1 MNRIAVLMVVFVAFA
16 AKADVYWFVGGS
28 GASWQ
33 DVNSYRIGSRSGS
46 VPTSLPGSSDLVM
59 AGSTSSSNPTTVEV
73 KAEDINFFA
82 ALKGVSVRHC
92 HLTLDVE
99 TNSHFSC
106 AIAGMS
112 ETGAFGRYGTIVK
125 KGAGDLYLDSVNSY
139 IASSRPA
146 DYLCDT
152 FCVSNGNVYLLKD
165 TAWSGDFAFFGC
177 LDVAVGSTFYLPP
190 PVLTTGFYFGGISGD
205 GDISTDGVVTN
216 SFYINP
222 TRNSVFGGRIRG
234 HAKPIIRCD
243 SNKIQTFSGNASD
256 TDQRFQIAT
265 LSGFRNSTLGF
276 TTDVAYN
283 PATSPLGSD
292 LLLETNGGY
301 APRLLWAGTDAG
313 TFRKTIYCY
322 SGDALVIDGG
332 DHGGLNMEGSGY
344 IWRRSSTT
352 SDPGV
357 GRIVFT
363 GDGPAT
369 NTVNCQ
375 IFNKMGDTSIRSQ
388 PLTIVKQGAGTW
400 LFKSSTGSRDID
412 SAVGIDA
419 GVLQIADLAPVGEKC
434 CIGYATHPYDP
445 DYSVASKTID
455 STKQVP
461 WHVRLGGGT
470 TAGTLEYVGTKA
482 VTNETRV
489 IAVYGEGTLK
499 NSSAKELVW
508 RGVVTAKEGE
518 SRLTLDRPEGSGR
531 LIVSD
536 VTNTVGT
543 LSVAKTGAGEAIL
556 EGDLSF
562 NGTLSVDEGRLVAG
576 NPSNDTYFR
585 FTIKDN
591 HGGLMG
597 TAYTK
602 QIRLS
607 EFALYSADGKRRNVR
622 LVAASVSRA
631 SDLEEGQAA
640 YLAGY
645 DVYRSSSYDAQYG
658 GRANGLANSFDEDN
672 TIGTIKL
679 NGDWYCYTPGEKA
692 FDKNNDAT
700 HVVIVM
706 RLPANTPE
714 IVAMDYVSSYDGP
727 SEKGGTNWN
736 AWYACEPRT
745 YTLESSPDGM
755 NWHEVYSEA
764 DTYANHVTKG
774 GCWISSDGTE
784 QFAAGAVRKVSD
796 GKGLAFTSPAV
807 TAHSYQLALANV
819 TGVKAAAGATLTLV
833 GDVAPIKGFTVDAA
847 TGVGS
852 LRGVT
857 FAETGTLNVI
867 GAASSG
873 ATDIAIDWSG
883 VTNPSVLAGSGWS
896 LMLDGNERKS
906 RTVRVTESGISVCPI
921 GFIATFR

>member
-1 MNRIAVLMVVFVAFA
+1 MNRIAALMVVFAAFA

-46 VPTSLPGSSDLVM
+46 VPASLPGGTDLVM
-59 AGSTSSSNPTTVEV
+59 AGSNSSSNPTTVDV
-73 KAEDINFFA
+73 SAEDINFVA
-82 ALKGVSVRHC
+82 ALKGVSVRNC
-92 HLTLDVE
+92 RLTLDVA

-112 ETGAFGRYGTIVK
+112 DTGGFSRNGTVVK
-125 KGAGDLYLDSVNSY
+125 QGAGDMYLDSVNSY
-139 IASSRPA
+139 VASGRPA

-152 FCVSNGNVYLLKD
+152 FAVSNGNVYLLKD

-177 LDVAVGSTFYLPP
+177 LDVAAGSTFYLPP
-190 PVLTTGFYFGGISGD
+190 PVLSTGFYFGGISGE
-205 GDISTDGVVTN
+205 GDISTDGIVTN

-234 HAKPIIRCD
+234 NAKPIIRCD
-243 SNKIQTFSGNASD
+243 SNKTQTFSGDASD
-256 TDQRFQIAT
+256 TDQRFLIAT
-265 LSGFRNSTLGF
+265 LSGFKDSTLGF
-276 TTDVAYN
+276 STDIGYN
-283 PATSPLGSD
+283 PATSPLGAGI
-292 LLLETNGGY
+292 LLEANGGY
-301 APRLLWAGTDAG
+301 APRLKWTGTG
-313 TFRKTIYCY
+313 TGNFRKTIYCY
-322 SGDALVIDGG
+322 SRDALVIDGG

-344 IWRRSSTT
+344 IWRRSSAT

-363 GDGPAT
+363 GDGKAT
-369 NTVNCQ
+369 NAVNCK
-375 IFNKMGDTSIRSQ
+375 IFNKMSDATVMSQ

-400 LFKSSTGSRDID
+400 LFKSISGAREID
-412 SAVGIDA
+412 GAVGIDE
-419 GVLQIADLAPVGEKC
+419 GVLQIASLAPVGEPC

-455 STKQVP
+455 ATKQVP

-470 TAGTLEYVGTKA
+470 TAGTLEYVGTAA
-482 VTNETRV
+482 VTNDTRV

-499 NSSAKELVW
+499 NSSAEDLVW

-518 SRLTLDRPEGSGR
+518 SRLTLDSPEGSGR
-531 LIVSD
+531 LVVSD
-536 VTNTVGT
+536 VTNTIGT

-556 EGDLSF
+556 DGDLSF

-597 TAYTK
+597 TTYTK

-607 EFALYSADGKRRNVR
+607 EFALYSADGARRNVG
-622 LVAASVSRA
+622 LAAASVSRA
-631 SDLEEGQAA
+631 SDLEEGQVA

-645 DVYRSSSYDAQYG
+645 DIYRNYDETYG
-658 GRANGLANSFDEDN
+658 GRANGLANAFDETN
-672 TIGTIKL
+672 TIGAPDL

-692 FDKNNDAT
+692 FDKENDAT
-700 HVVIVM
+700 YVVIVM

-714 IVAMDYVSSYDGP
+714 IVAMDYVSSYSGP
-727 SEKGGTNWN
+727 SAKGGTVPTGG
-736 AWYACEPRT
+736 WYAVEPRT
-745 YTLESSPDGM
+745 YTLESSPDGV

-774 GCWISSDGTE
+774 GYWISSDGTE

-807 TAHSYQLALANV
+807 TAHSCQQAFANV
-819 TGVKAAAGATLTLV
+819 TGVKVAAGATLSLV
-833 GDVAPIKGFTVDAA
+833 GDVAPIRGFTVDAA

-852 LRGVT
+852 LRGAT

-867 GAASSG
+867 GTAPSG
-873 ATDIAIDWSG
+873 TVDIAIDWSG
-883 VTNPSVLAGSGWS
+883 VANPSALAGRGWS
-896 LMLDGNERKS
+896 LMIDGSERRN
-906 RTVRVTESGISVCPI
+906 RTVRVTESGISVCPL
-921 GFIATFR
+921 GFIVTFK

>member
-1 MNRIAVLMVVFVAFA
+1 MIVVVAAFSA
-16 AKADVYWFVGGS
+16 NADVYWFVGES

-33 DVNSYRIGSRSGS
+33 DVNNYRLGSRSGS
-46 VPTSLPGSSDLVM
+46 VPTSLPGGSDLVM

-73 KAEDINFFA
+73 SAEDIDFVA
-82 ALKGVSVRHC
+82 ALKGVSVRNC
-92 HLTLDVE
+92 RLTLNVA

-112 ETGAFGRYGTIVK
+112 DTGGFSRSGTVVK
-125 KGAGDLYLDSVNSY
+125 QGAGDMYLDSVNSY
-139 IASSRPA
+139 IASGRPA

-177 LDVAVGSTFYLPP
+177 LDVAAGSTFYLPP
-190 PVLTTGFYFGGISGD
+190 PVLSIGFYFGGISGD

-256 TDQRFQIAT
+256 TDQRFLIAT
-265 LSGFRNSTLGF
+265 LSGFKDSTLGF
-276 TTDVAYN
+276 STDIGYN
-283 PATSPLGSD
+283 PATSPLGAGI
-292 LLLETNGGY
+292 LLEANGGY
-301 APRLLWAGTDAG
+301 APRLKWTGTG
-313 TFRKTIYCY
+313 TGNFRKTIYCY
-322 SGDALVIDGG
+322 SRDALVIDGG

-344 IWRRSSTT
+344 IWRRSSAA

-363 GDGPAT
+363 GDGKAT
-369 NTVNCQ
+369 NAVNCK
-375 IFNKMGDTSIRSQ
+375 IFNRMSDATAMSQ

-400 LFKSSTGSRDID
+400 LFKSISGAREID
-412 SAVGIDA
+412 GAVGIDE
-419 GVLQIADLAPVGEKC
+419 GVLQIASLAPVGEQC

-455 STKQVP
+455 ETKKVP
-461 WHVRLGGGT
+461 WHVRLGGGA
-470 TAGTLEYVGTKA
+470 TAGTLEYVGTAA
-482 VTNETRV
+482 VTNDTRV

-499 NSSAKELVW
+499 NSSAKDLVW

-531 LIVSD
+531 LVVSD
-536 VTNTVGT
+536 VTNTIGT

-556 EGDLSF
+556 EGNLSF

-591 HGGLMG
+591 HGGLMR
-597 TAYTK
+597 TTYTK

-607 EFALYSADGKRRNVR
+607 EFALYSADGARRNVG
-622 LVAASVSRA
+622 LAAASVSSA
-631 SDLEEGQAA
+631 SDLEEGQVA

-645 DVYRSSSYDAQYG
+645 DIYCNYDEKYG
-658 GRANGLANSFDEDN
+658 GRANGLTNAFDEVN
-672 TIGTIKL
+672 TIGVEKL
-679 NGDWYCYTPGEKA
+679 DGDWYCYTPGEKE
-692 FDKNNDAT
+692 FDKENDAT

-727 SEKGGTNWN
+727 STKGGTVPSSG
-736 AWYACEPRT
+736 WYAVEPRT
-745 YTLESSPDGM
+745 YTLESSPDGV

-764 DTYANHVTKG
+764 DTHANHVTKG
-774 GCWISSDGTE
+774 GYWISSDGTE

-807 TAHSYQLALANV
+807 TAHAYQQALANV
-819 TGVKAAAGATLTLV
+819 TGVAVAAGATLSLV
-833 GDVAPIKGFTVDAA
+833 GDVAPIKGFTVDAT

-852 LRGVT
+852 LRGAT

-896 LMLDGNERKS
+896 LRIDGNERKN
-906 RTVRVTESGISVCPI
+906 RTVRVTETGLSVCPI
-921 GFIATFR
+921 GFIVTFR

>member
-1 MNRIAVLMVVFVAFA
+1 MIVVVAAFFA
-16 AKADVYWFVGGS
+16 NADVYWFVGES

-33 DVNSYRIGSRSGS
+33 DVNNYRLGSRSGS
-46 VPTSLPGSSDLVM
+46 VPTSLPGGSDLVM

-82 ALKGVSVRHC
+82 ALKWVSVRHC

-125 KGAGDLYLDSVNSY
+125 KGAGDMYLDSVNSY
-139 IASSRPA
+139 IASGRPA

-177 LDVAVGSTFYLPP
+177 LDVAAGSTFYLPP
-190 PVLTTGFYFGGISGD
+190 PVLSIGFYFGGISGD

-256 TDQRFQIAT
+256 TDQRFLIAT
-265 LSGFRNSTLGF
+265 LSGFKDSTLGF
-276 TTDVAYN
+276 STDIGYN
-283 PATSPLGSD
+283 PATSPLGAGI
-292 LLLETNGGY
+292 LLEANGGY
-301 APRLLWAGTDAG
+301 APRLKWTGTG
-313 TFRKTIYCY
+313 TGNFRKTIYCY
-322 SGDALVIDGG
+322 SRDALVIDGG

-344 IWRRSSTT
+344 IWRRSSAA

-363 GDGPAT
+363 GDGKAT
-369 NTVNCQ
+369 NAVNCK
-375 IFNKMGDTSIRSQ
+375 IFNRMSDATAMSQ

-400 LFKSSTGSRDID
+400 LFKSISGAREID
-412 SAVGIDA
+412 GAVGIDE
-419 GVLQIADLAPVGEKC
+419 GVLQIASLAPVGEQC

-455 STKQVP
+455 ETKKVP
-461 WHVRLGGGT
+461 WHVRLGGGA
-470 TAGTLEYVGTKA
+470 TAGTLEYVGTAA
-482 VTNETRV
+482 VTNDTRV

-499 NSSAKELVW
+499 NSSAKDLVW

-531 LIVSD
+531 LVVSD
-536 VTNTVGT
+536 VTNTIGT

-556 EGDLSF
+556 EGNLSF

-591 HGGLMG
+591 HGGLMR
-597 TAYTK
+597 TTYTK

-607 EFALYSADGKRRNVR
+607 EFALYSADGARRNVG

-631 SDLEEGQAA
+631 SDLEEGQVA

-645 DVYRSSSYDAQYG
+645 DIYRNYDEKYG
-658 GRANGLANSFDEDN
+658 GRANGLTNAFDEVN
-672 TIGTIKL
+672 TIGVEKL
-679 NGDWYCYTPGEKA
+679 DGDWYCYTPGEKE
-692 FDKNNDAT
+692 FDKENDAT

-727 SEKGGTNWN
+727 STKGGTVPSSG
-736 AWYACEPRT
+736 WYAVEPRT
-745 YTLESSPDGM
+745 YTLESSPDGV

-764 DTYANHVTKG
+764 DTHANHVTKG
-774 GCWISSDGTE
+774 GYWISSDGTE

-807 TAHSYQLALANV
+807 TAHAYQQALANV
-819 TGVKAAAGATLTLV
+819 TGVAVAAGATLSLV
-833 GDVAPIKGFTVDAA
+833 GDVAPIKGFTVDAT

-852 LRGVT
+852 LRGAT
-857 FAETGTLNVI
+857 FAETGMLNVI

-896 LMLDGNERKS
+896 LRIDGNERKN
-906 RTVRVTESGISVCPI
+906 RTVRVTETGLSVCPI
-921 GFIATFR
+921 GFIVTFR